1 MPRPILV
8 TGSHRSGS
16 TWIGNIISS
25 ANNVFYVQE
34 PFNISIKR
42 ENSPCAY
49 WFEYVEGKTN
59 PEKIKFKEYIKSFY
73 TFDCKYLKKEIQRVH
88 SADGILNLLRDSKKR
103 SFNRALIKDPIA
115 IMSAEWI
122 YHNINCDVIVSI
134 RHPAAF
140 VASLKVKGW
149 EFDFNNFLKQDS
161 LMDYFLENF
170 KTEIKNFARDK
181 YSIIEQGA
189 LLWKIIYSA
198 VINYQKKYKNKW
210 IFVKHEDLSS
220 QPINEFEN
228 IFSFLDLEMNEGVK
242 NWINETTHS
251 KSKTGFK
258 RNSKENINA
267 WKHRLNESEI
277 EYIKKRTS
285 PVWQHFYTEEDWP

>member
-1 MPRPILV
+1 MPRPILI

-42 ENSPCAY
+42 DNSPCVY
-49 WFEYVEGKTN
+49 WFEYVDGKTD
-59 PEKIKFKEYIKSFY
+59 PEKIKFKEYIESFY
-73 TFDCKYLKKEIQRVH
+73 TFDSKFLLKETLQVH
-88 SADGILNLLRDSKKR
+88 SVKGFLDILKDSKKR

-115 IMSAEWI
+115 IMSAEWM
-122 YHNINCDVIVSI
+122 YSNLNCDVIVSI

-140 VASLKVKGW
+140 VASLKIKGW
-149 EFDFNNFLKQDS
+149 EFDFNNFLQQDS
-161 LMDYFLENF
+161 LMNSYLYDF
-170 KTEIKNFARDK
+170 KTEIKYFSIDK
-181 YSIIEQGA
+181 YNIIEQGA
-189 LLWKIIYSA
+189 LLWNIIYST
-198 VINYQKKYKNKW
+198 VINYQKKYENRW
-210 IFVKHEDLSS
+210 VFVKHEDLSS
-220 QPINEFEN
+220 QPINEFEK

-242 NWINETTHS
+242 NWINETTNS

-267 WKHRLNESEI
+267 WKNRLNESEI
-277 EYIKKRTS
+277 AYIKERTR
-285 PVWQHFYTEEDWP
+285 PVWHHFYTEEDWS